1 MRGNHNTDIPRPE
14 YPRPDFQRGTSEG
27 IDWICLNGTW
37 EFAFD
42 PDNTG
47 EENQWFALESTTD
60 SPWGSPPA
68 YGRGNLAPTGKGQ
81 LQIQVP
87 YPWESLAAWGE
98 EEHADNATYL
108 SKNAYITPE
117 DVTCG
122 GLERGGN
129 YRDEPRHIIGWYRK
143 TVSVPENWDDRRVI
157 LKFGA
162 VDWETTVW
170 VNGQIIGKNEN
181 GYLPFEFDITDA
193 LTPGEPALIVV
204 RAYDA
209 QDHGEQ
215 LAGKQIG
222 WYERTSGIWQSV
234 YLEPRNETYI
244 AQCHITPDIDNASA
258 TFAVKID
265 GDIEKTG
272 LTLCWNCDGLTGS
285 VPVSSNEIQFT
296 VNIPPEQLRL
306 WDVDTPHL
314 YDVTLELLTE
324 NTPDAPHTG
333 RSDLPIEES
342 SFKTAQ
348 DPNTA
353 RPHQKPARNVM
364 EGSPGGHNLKIDR
377 ISTYFGMRKV
387 SIAKAPGGDYQYIY
401 LNNRPIYL
409 LGALN
414 QSFNPEGVYTFLTDE
429 AIRRDVERAKEFG
442 FNFLRLHIKVDEPR
456 LYYWADKL
464 GLLFMC
470 DIPNFG
476 NYTEKAKARSEQ
488 TLRGNI
494 ARDYNHPSIIS
505 WCNFNETWGLGGREY
520 KEMHE
525 RQEWVREMYHLAK
538 SLDTTRL
545 IEDNSPCLYDHVET
559 DINSWHFYINDYE
572 RAKEHI
578 ANVVEETYPG
588 SAFNYA
594 GGNVQSDAPLINSE
608 YGGISAG
615 AGDKDISW
623 CFKYLTNE
631 LRLHPK
637 ICGYIYTELQDIEW
651 EHNGFMN
658 YDRSIKAFG
667 YDYLDINT
675 LDFIAIDYPPGTTVR
690 PGEKIKAD
698 IYTSH
703 FSHKTI
709 TGATLHW
716 QLDTMSATG
725 DITRGCVSGSVDI
738 PFPQYQVENVH
749 QLELTMPDVHPAVGT
764 LHVWVTDGT
773 GSVVARNF
781 INFEHVGG
789 DCIPETN
796 PAVEPSDSGL
806 VGGASEYDSGDS
818 RISINYAPG
827 DVSKSSWDEPTR
839 DEHLFSAEGSGYVE
853 YEIRK
858 PIEACGTIPEGLGT
872 TNPTEMELIFEAS
885 SSNGGARQ
893 TEPEKHPSDV
903 TISVNGVEIE
913 TIRIPDCP
921 ADARGVLSYIH
932 EQPGN
937 YGYLYRVKVDPSL
950 VFEREADTLT
960 VRYEVKIDA
969 AAKGGFALYGARM
982 GRYPTGP
989 HLLIHQN

>member
-1 MRGNHNTDIPRPE
+1 MRGNNTDIPRPE

-42 PDNTG
+42 PDDTG
-47 EENQWFALESTTD
+47 EQNQWFAPEPTVD
-60 SPWGSPPA
+60 SPW
-68 YGRGNLAPTGKGQ
+68 T

-98 EEHADNATYL
+98 EEQADNATYL

-122 GLERGGN
+122 GLDREGN
-129 YRDEPRHIIGWYRK
+129 YRDEPRHTIGWYRK
-143 TVSVPENWDDRRVI
+143 TVSIPENWGNKRVI

-170 VNGQIIGKNEN
+170 VNGKMIGKSEN

-193 LTPGEPALIVV
+193 LKPGEPALIVV

-222 WYERTSGIWQSV
+222 WYVRTSGIWQTV
-234 YLEPRNETYI
+234 YLEPRNATHI
-244 AQCHITPDIDNASA
+244 AQCHITPDIDNATA

-265 GDIEKTG
+265 GDVENSG
-272 LTLCWNCDGLTGS
+272 LTLHWNCDELNGS
-285 VPVSSNEIQFT
+285 VPVSSNELQFT
-296 VNIPPEQLRL
+296 VSIPPEQLRL
-306 WDVDTPHL
+306 WDVDTPNL
-314 YDVTLELLTE
+314 YDVTLELVAEAT
-324 NTPDAPHTG
+324 
-333 RSDLPIEES
+333 
-342 SFKTAQ
+342 
-348 DPNTA
+348 
-353 RPHQKPARNVM
+353 V
-364 EGSPGGHNLKIDR
+364 IDR
-377 ISTYFGMRKV
+377 VFTYFGMRKV

-414 QSFNPEGVYTFLTDE
+414 QSFNPESVYTFLTDE

-476 NYTEKAKARSEQ
+476 DYTEKAKARFEE

-494 ARDYNHPSIIS
+494 DRDYNHPSIIS

-520 KEMHE
+520 KDMHDQ
-525 RQEWVREMYHLAK
+525 QEWVREMYYLAK

-559 DINSWHFYINDYE
+559 DINSWHFYINDYNE
-572 RAKEHI
+572 AKKHI

-588 SAFNYA
+588 SAFNYV

-637 ICGYIYTELQDIEW
+637 ICGYVYTELQDIEW

-675 LDFIAIDYPPGTTVR
+675 LDFIAIDYPPGTTVTPR
-690 PGEKIKAD
+690 EKIKAD

-709 TGATLHW
+709 TETTLHW
-716 QLDTMSATG
+716 QLDTMSPNG
-725 DITRGCVSGSVDI
+725 DITRGCVSGSVEI
-738 PFPQYQVENVH
+738 PFPQYQVQNVH
-749 QLELTMPDVHPAVGT
+749 QLELTMPDVHSAVGT
-764 LHVWVTDGT
+764 LHVWVIDGT
-773 GSVVARNF
+773 GTVVARNF
-781 INFEHVGG
+781 INFEHF
-789 DCIPETN
+789 
-796 PAVEPSDSGL
+796 VEATPTLESSDSGF
-806 VGGASEYDSGDS
+806 V
-818 RISINYAPG
+818 SINYAPG
-827 DVSKSSWDEPTR
+827 DASKSSWGEPTN

-853 YEIRK
+853 YEISL
-858 PIEACGTIPEGLGT
+858 PEGLNAGDV
-872 TNPTEMELIFEAS
+872 TEMELIFEAS

-903 TISVNGVEIE
+903 TISINGVEIE

-932 EQPGN
+932 GQPGT
-937 YGYLYRVKVDPSL
+937 YGYLHRVKVDTSL
-950 VFEREADTLT
+950 ALNSEAAPLT
-960 VRYEVKIDA
+960 VRYEVKADA
-969 AAKGGFALYGARM
+969 EAKGGFALYGARM
-982 GRYPTGP
+982 GRYPVGP
-989 HLLIHQN
+989 QLLMHC

>member
-1 MRGNHNTDIPRPE
+1 MRGNNTDTPRPE

-42 PDNTG
+42 PDDIG
-47 EENQWFALESTTD
+47 EQDQWYSPESTDD
-60 SPWGSPPA
+60 SPW
-68 YGRGNLAPTGKGQ
+68 T

-98 EEHADNATYL
+98 EEQASNENYL
-108 SKNAYITPE
+108 SKNAYLNPE
-117 DVTCG
+117 GVTCG
-122 GLERGGN
+122 GLDREGN
-129 YRDEPRHIIGWYRK
+129 YRGEPRHTIGWYRK
-143 TVSVPENWDDRRVI
+143 VVSVPENWGDKRVI
-157 LKFGA
+157 LNFGA
-162 VDWETTVW
+162 VDWEATVW
-170 VNGQIIGKNEN
+170 VNGNQIGTHEN

-193 LTPGEPALIVV
+193 LTPGESTVIVV

-222 WYERTSGIWQSV
+222 WYVRTSGIWQTV
-234 YLEPRNETYI
+234 YLEPRNATHI
-244 AQCHITPDIDNASA
+244 TQCHITPNIDNATA
-258 TFAVKID
+258 TFSVNID
-265 GDIEKTG
+265 GDAENTG
-272 LTLCWNCDGLTGS
+272 LSLRWHCDELDGS
-285 VPVSSNEIQFT
+285 VQVSSNDTQFT
-296 VNIPPEQLRL
+296 VSIPPAQLRL
-306 WDVDTPHL
+306 WNIDTPNL
-314 YDVTLELLTE
+314 YDVTLELVADGT
-324 NTPDAPHTG
+324 
-333 RSDLPIEES
+333 
-342 SFKTAQ
+342 
-348 DPNTA
+348 
-353 RPHQKPARNVM
+353 VV
-364 EGSPGGHNLKIDR
+364 DR
-377 ISTYFGMRKV
+377 IFTYFGMRKV

-414 QSFNPEGVYTFLTDE
+414 QSFSPEGVYTFLTDE

-476 NYTEKAKARSEQ
+476 TYTEKAQARFEQ

-505 WCNFNETWGLGGREY
+505 WCNFNETWGLGGNEY
-520 KEMHE
+520 KEMKD

-559 DINSWHFYINDYE
+559 DINSWHFYINDYD

-578 ANVVEETYPG
+578 ANVVAETYPG

-658 YDRSIKAFG
+658 YDRSVKEFG

-675 LDFIAIDYPPGTTVR
+675 LDFIAIDYPPGTTVA
-690 PGEKIKAD
+690 PGDQIKAD
-698 IYTSH
+698 IYASH

-709 TGATLHW
+709 TGTTLHW

-725 DITRGCVSGSVDI
+725 HTTRGNVSGKVEI
-738 PFPQYQVENVH
+738 PFPQYQVQHVH
-749 QLELTMPDVHPAVGT
+749 QLELRIPDVHPAVGT
-764 LHVWVTDGT
+764 LYVWVTDHSGT
-773 GSVVARNF
+773 VVARNF
-781 INFEHVGG
+781 INFEHFVAS
-789 DCIPETN
+789 N
-796 PAVEPSDSGL
+796 ASVESNGSGL
-806 VGGASEYDSGDS
+806 
-818 RISINYAPG
+818 ISLNYAPG
-827 DVSKSSWDEPTR
+827 NASESSWNEPTTS
-839 DEHLFSAEGSGYVE
+839 EQLFSAIGSGYVE
-853 YEIRK
+853 YEVSL
-858 PIEACGTIPEGLGT
+858 PEGL
-872 TNPTEMELIFEAS
+872 NAADVAEIELIFEAS
-885 SSNGGARQ
+885 SCYGGARQ

-903 TISVNGVEIE
+903 TLSVNGVEID
-913 TIRIPDCP
+913 TICIPDCP

-932 EQPGN
+932 GEPGL
-937 YGYLYRVKVDPSL
+937 YGYLHNIKIDPSL
-950 VFEREADTLT
+950 ILNGKADTLT
-960 VRYEVKIDA
+960 VRYEVKADA
-969 AAKGGFALYGARM
+969 EAKGGFALYGARM

-989 HLLIHQN
+989 HLLIRRK

>member
-1 MRGNHNTDIPRPE
+1 MKGNNTDTPRPE

-42 PDNTG
+42 PDNIG
-47 EENQWFALESTTD
+47 EENQWYSSASTDD
-60 SPWGSPPA
+60 SPW
-68 YGRGNLAPTGKGQ
+68 T

-98 EEHADNATYL
+98 EEQADNANYL
-108 SKNAYITPE
+108 SKNAYLNPE
-117 DVTCG
+117 EVTCG
-122 GLERGGN
+122 GLDREGN
-129 YRDEPRHIIGWYRK
+129 YRGEPRHTIGWYRK
-143 TVSVPENWDDRRVI
+143 VVSIPENWGDKRVI
-157 LKFGA
+157 LNFGA
-162 VDWETTVW
+162 VDWEATVW
-170 VNGQIIGKNEN
+170 VNGNQIGTHEN

-193 LTPGEPALIVV
+193 LTPGESTVIVV

-222 WYERTSGIWQSV
+222 WYVRTSGIWQTV
-234 YLEPRNETYI
+234 YLEPRSETHI
-244 AQCHITPDIDNASA
+244 AQCHITPDIDNATA
-258 TFAVKID
+258 TFAVNVGGVCNPD
-265 GDIEKTG
+265 T
-272 LTLCWNCDGLTGS
+272 LTLRWHCDELSGS
-285 VPVSSNEIQFT
+285 EQISSHETQFI

-306 WDVDTPHL
+306 WDVDTPNL
-314 YDVTLELLTE
+314 YDVTLELV
-324 NTPDAPHTG
+324 A
-333 RSDLPIEES
+333 
-342 SFKTAQ
+342 
-348 DPNTA
+348 
-353 RPHQKPARNVM
+353 
-364 EGSPGGHNLKIDR
+364 EGTVVDR
-377 ISTYFGMRKV
+377 IFTYFGMRKI

-414 QSFNPEGVYTFLTDE
+414 QSFTPEGVYTFLTDE
-429 AIRRDVERAKEFG
+429 AIRRDVERAKKFG

-476 NYTEKAKARSEQ
+476 TYTEKAQARFEQ

-505 WCNFNETWGLGGREY
+505 WCNFNETWGLGGNEF
-520 KEMHE
+520 KEMTD

-559 DINSWHFYINDYE
+559 DINSWHFYINDYD

-578 ANVVEETYPG
+578 ANVVAETYPG

-658 YDRSIKAFG
+658 YDRSVKEFG

-675 LDFIAIDYPPGTTVR
+675 LDFIAIDYPPGTTVA
-690 PGEKIKAD
+690 PGDEIKAD
-698 IYTSH
+698 IYASH

-709 TGATLHW
+709 TGTTLHW
-716 QLDTMSATG
+716 QLDMMSATG
-725 DITRGCVSGSVDI
+725 HVTRGNVSGNVEI
-738 PFPQYQVENVH
+738 PFPQYQVQHVH
-749 QLELTMPDVHPAVGT
+749 QLELRIPDVHPAVGT
-764 LHVWVTDGT
+764 LHIWVTDHSGT
-773 GSVVARNF
+773 VVARNF
-781 INFEHVGG
+781 INFEHFVAS
-789 DCIPETN
+789 T
-796 PAVEPSDSGL
+796 ASVESNGSDSRGWVTQL
-806 VGGASEYDSGDS
+806 LH
-818 RISINYAPG
+818 APG
-827 DVSKSSWDEPTR
+827 SVSESSWNEPTTS
-839 DEHLFSAEGSGYVE
+839 EQLFSAIGSGYVE
-853 YEIRK
+853 YEVSLPDSRGWVTQPLRDVAEI
-858 PIEACGTIPEGLGT
+858 
-872 TNPTEMELIFEAS
+872 ELIFEAS
-885 SSNGGARQ
+885 SCYGGARQ
-893 TEPEKHPSDV
+893 TEPEKYPSDV
-903 TISVNGVEIE
+903 TISVNGVEID
-913 TIRIPDCP
+913 TIRIPDSP

-932 EQPGN
+932 GEPGI
-937 YGYLYRVKVDPSL
+937 YGYLHNVKVNPSL
-950 VFEREADTLT
+950 ILNGKADTLT
-960 VRYEVKIDA
+960 VRYEVKADA
-969 AAKGGFALYGARM
+969 EAKGGFTLYGARM

-989 HLLIHQN
+989 HLLIQKL

>member
-1 MRGNHNTDIPRPE
+1 MTENNTDTPRPE

-42 PDNTG
+42 PEDIG
-47 EENQWFALESTTD
+47 EQNQWFAPEKTAD
-60 SPWGSPPA
+60 SPW
-68 YGRGNLAPTGKGQ
+68 T

-87 YPWESLAAWGE
+87 YPWESLAAWGDE
-98 EEHADNATYL
+98 EQASNENYL
-108 SKNAYITPE
+108 SKNAYLNPE
-117 DVTCG
+117 EVTCG
-122 GLERGGN
+122 GLDREGN
-129 YRDEPRHIIGWYRK
+129 YRGEPRHTIGWYRR
-143 TVSVPENWDDRRVI
+143 TVSIPENWGDRRVI

-162 VDWETTVW
+162 VDWEATVW
-170 VNGQIIGKNEN
+170 VNGKQIGTHES
-181 GYLPFEFDITDA
+181 GYLPFELDITDV
-193 LTPGEPALIVV
+193 LTPGELTTIVV

-222 WYERTSGIWQSV
+222 WYVRTSGIWQTV
-234 YLEPRNETYI
+234 YLEPRNTTHI

-258 TFAVKID
+258 TFTVQIDEKI
-265 GDIEKTG
+265 KNSSV
-272 LTLCWNCDGLTGS
+272 TLRWTCDELSGS
-285 VPVSSNEIQFT
+285 VPVSSGETQWT

-306 WDVDTPHL
+306 WDVDTPNL
-314 YDVTLELLTE
+314 YDVTLELVAEDT
-324 NTPDAPHTG
+324 
-333 RSDLPIEES
+333 
-342 SFKTAQ
+342 
-348 DPNTA
+348 
-353 RPHQKPARNVM
+353 V
-364 EGSPGGHNLKIDR
+364 IDR
-377 ISTYFGMRKV
+377 IFTYFGMRKV
-387 SIAKAPGGDYQYIY
+387 SIEKAHGGDYQYIY
-401 LNNRPIYL
+401 LNNRPVYL

-476 NYTEKAKARSEQ
+476 TYTETAKARFEQ

-505 WCNFNETWGLGGREY
+505 WCNFNETWGLGGNEY
-520 KEMHE
+520 KEMTD

-559 DINSWHFYINDYE
+559 DINSWHFYINDYD

-578 ANVVEETYPG
+578 ANVVAETYPG
-588 SAFNYA
+588 SGFNYA
-594 GGNVQSDAPLINSE
+594 GDNVQSDAPLINSE

-615 AGDKDISW
+615 AGDKDVSW

-658 YDRSIKAFG
+658 YDRSVKAFG

-675 LDFIAIDYPPGTTVR
+675 LDFIAIDYPPGTTVA
-690 PGEKIKAD
+690 PGDEIKAD
-698 IYTSH
+698 IYASH
-703 FSHKTI
+703 FSHKTL
-709 TGATLHW
+709 TGTTLHW

-725 DITRGCVSGSVDI
+725 EVTRANVSGSVDI
-738 PFPQYQVENVH
+738 PFPQYQVEHVH
-749 QLELTMPDVHPAVGT
+749 QLTLQIPDVHPAVGT
-764 LHVWVTDGT
+764 LHVWVTDQTGT
-773 GSVVARNF
+773 VVARNF
-781 INFEHVGG
+781 INFEHFVALPQPLESDASGT
-789 DCIPETN
+789 IHLNWTPEN
-796 PAVEPSDSGL
+796 ISGT
-806 VGGASEYDSGDS
+806 
-818 RISINYAPG
+818 
-827 DVSKSSWDEPTR
+827 SWNEPTLS
-839 DEHLFSAEGSGYVE
+839 DHLFSAVGSGYVE
-853 YEIRK
+853 YEI
-858 PIEACGTIPEGLGT
+858 PLPEDLNT
-872 TNPTEMELIFEAS
+872 AEVTEMALVFEAS
-885 SSNGGARQ
+885 SAYNGARQ

-903 TISVNGVEIE
+903 TISSNGVEIE
-913 TIRIPDCP
+913 TVQILDCP
-921 ADARGVLSYIH
+921 ADARGVLSYING
-932 EQPGN
+932 QPGT
-937 YGYLYRVKVDPSL
+937 YGSLHKVKVDPSNVL
-950 VFEREADTLT
+950 NTKTLT
-960 VRYEVKIDA
+960 IRYEVKSDA
-969 AAKGGFALYGARM
+969 KAKGGVALYGARV

-989 HLLIHQN
+989 HLIVRKK

>member
-1 MRGNHNTDIPRPE
+1 MRGNNTDTPRPE

-37 EFAFD
+37 EFTFD
-42 PDNTG
+42 PDDIG
-47 EENQWFALESTTD
+47 ERDQWFATVPTAD
-60 SPWGSPPA
+60 SPWTS
-68 YGRGNLAPTGKGQ
+68 
-81 LQIQVP
+81 QIQVP

-98 EEHADNATYL
+98 EAQADNANYL
-108 SKNAYITPE
+108 SKNAYLNPE
-117 DVTCG
+117 EVTCG
-122 GLERGGN
+122 GLDREGN
-129 YRDEPRHIIGWYRK
+129 YRDEPRHTIGWYRK
-143 TVSVPENWDDRRVI
+143 TVSIPENWGDRRVI

-170 VNGQIIGKNEN
+170 VNGKQIGTYEN

-193 LTPGEPALIVV
+193 LKAGEPTTIVV

-209 QDHGEQ
+209 QDHSEQ

-222 WYERTSGIWQSV
+222 WYVRTSGIWQTV
-234 YLEPRNETYI
+234 YLEPRSATHI

-258 TFAVKID
+258 TFAVKIG
-265 GDIEKTG
+265 GDVEDRG
-272 LTLCWNCDGLTGS
+272 LTLRWNCNELSGS
-285 VPVSSNEIQFT
+285 AQVSTNETQFT
-296 VNIPPEQLRL
+296 VHIPPEQLRL
-306 WDVDTPHL
+306 WDVDTPNL
-314 YDVTLELLTE
+314 YDVKLELVAEDT
-324 NTPDAPHTG
+324 
-333 RSDLPIEES
+333 
-342 SFKTAQ
+342 
-348 DPNTA
+348 
-353 RPHQKPARNVM
+353 V
-364 EGSPGGHNLKIDR
+364 IDR
-377 ISTYFGMRKV
+377 IFTYFGMRKV
-387 SIAKAPGGDYQYIY
+387 SIEKAPGGDYQYIY
-401 LNNRPIYL
+401 LNNRPVYL

-414 QSFNPEGVYTFLTDE
+414 QSFNPESVYTFLTDE

-476 NYTEKAKARSEQ
+476 NYTEKAKARFEE

-494 ARDYNHPSIIS
+494 DRDYNHPSIIS

-520 KEMHE
+520 SEMHE

-588 SAFNYA
+588 SAFNYV
-594 GGNVQSDAPLINSE
+594 GGNVQTDAPLINSE

-615 AGDKDISW
+615 AGDKDVSW

-637 ICGYIYTELQDIEW
+637 ICGYVYTELQDIEW

-658 YDRSIKAFG
+658 YDRSIKSFG

-675 LDFIAIDYPPGTTVR
+675 LDFIAIDYPPGTTVA
-690 PGEKIKAD
+690 PGDRIQAD
-698 IYTSH
+698 IYASH
-703 FSHKTI
+703 FSHTTI

-725 DITRGCVSGSVDI
+725 DITRGHVSGSVEI
-738 PFPQYQVENVH
+738 PFPQYHVQKVH
-749 QLELTMPDVHPAVGT
+749 TLELTMPDVHPAVGT
-764 LHVWVTDGT
+764 LHVWVTDHTGT
-773 GSVVARNF
+773 VAARNF
-781 INFEHVGG
+781 INFEHFVEA
-789 DCIPETN
+789 IPAIE
-796 PAVEPSDSGL
+796 SDDSGTVRL
-806 VGGASEYDSGDS
+806 NYTPGNISE
-818 RISINYAPG
+818 
-827 DVSKSSWDEPTR
+827 SSWDEPTSS
-839 DEHLFSAEGSGYVE
+839 EQLFSAVGSGYVE
-853 YEIRK
+853 YEISL
-858 PIEACGTIPEGLGT
+858 PEEIGAADIAG
-872 TNPTEMELIFEAS
+872 MELIFEAS
-885 SSNGGARQ
+885 SFYGGARQ

-903 TISVNGVEIE
+903 TISVNGTEID
-913 TIRIPDCP
+913 TVRIPDCP

-932 EQPGN
+932 EQPGL
-937 YGYLYRVKVDPSL
+937 YGYLHNVKVDPSL
-950 VFEREADTLT
+950 VLNSKADTLT
-960 VRYEVKIDA
+960 VRYEVKADA
-969 AAKGGFALYGARM
+969 EAKDGFALYGARM

-989 HLLIHQN
+989 HLLIRQKK

>member
-1 MRGNHNTDIPRPE
+1 MRGNNTDTPRPE

-37 EFAFD
+37 AFAFD
-42 PDNTG
+42 PENIG
-47 EENQWFALESTTD
+47 EQNQWFAAAPTAD
-60 SPWGSPPA
+60 SPW
-68 YGRGNLAPTGKGQ
+68 T

-98 EEHADNATYL
+98 EAQADNATYL

-117 DVTCG
+117 SVICG
-122 GLERGGN
+122 GLEREGN
-129 YRDEPRHIIGWYRK
+129 YREAPRHTIGWYRK
-143 TVSVPENWDDRRVI
+143 TVSIPENWGDKRVI

-170 VNGQIIGKNEN
+170 VNGTQIGKHEN

-193 LTPGEPALIVV
+193 FTPGESISIVV

-209 QDHGEQ
+209 QDHSEQ
-215 LAGKQIG
+215 LTGKQIG

-234 YLEPRNETYI
+234 YLEPRNETHI
-244 AQCHITPDIDNASA
+244 TQCHITPDIDNASA

-265 GDIEKTG
+265 GNTENMA
-272 LTLCWNCDGLTGS
+272 LTLHWHCDGLSGS
-285 VPVSSNEIQFT
+285 VPVSSNETQFT

-306 WDVDTPHL
+306 WDVDTPNL
-314 YDVTLELLTE
+314 YDVTLEL
-324 NTPDAPHTG
+324 AVG
-333 RSDLPIEES
+333 V
-342 SFKTAQ
+342 K
-348 DPNTA
+348 
-353 RPHQKPARNVM
+353 
-364 EGSPGGHNLKIDR
+364 KIDR
-377 ISTYFGMRKV
+377 IFTYFGMRKV
-387 SIAKAPGGDYQYIY
+387 SIEKAPGGDYQYIY

-414 QSFNPEGVYTFLTDE
+414 QSFNPDGVYTFLTDE
-429 AIRRDVERAKEFG
+429 AIRTDIERAKEFG

-464 GLLFMC
+464 GMLFMC

-476 NYTEKAKARSEQ
+476 NYTEKAKARFEE

-525 RQEWVREMYHLAK
+525 RHEWVREMYYLAK

-559 DINSWHFYINDYE
+559 DINSWHFYINDYDS
-572 RAKEHI
+572 AKEHI
-578 ANVVEETYPG
+578 ANVVAETYPG
-588 SAFNYA
+588 SAFNYV

-615 AGDKDISW
+615 AGDKDVSW

-667 YDYLDINT
+667 YDYLDINA
-675 LDFIAIDYPPGTTVR
+675 LDFVAIDYPPGTTVT
-690 PGEKIKAD
+690 PGEQVKAD

-709 TGATLHW
+709 TGTTLHW

-725 DITRGCVSGSVDI
+725 HITRGCISGSTEI
-738 PFPQYQVENVH
+738 PFPQYQVQNVH
-749 QLELTMPDVHPAVGT
+749 QLQLTMPDVHSAVGT
-764 LHVWVTDGT
+764 LHVWITDSTGT
-773 GSVVARNF
+773 VVARNF
-781 INFEHVGG
+781 INFEHFAAAPVGG
-789 DCIPETN
+789 VSNPEFHYT
-796 PAVEPSDSGL
+796 
-806 VGGASEYDSGDS
+806 
-818 RISINYAPG
+818 PG
-827 DVSKSSWDEPTR
+827 SVSKSSWKDATANAQ
-839 DEHLFSAEGSGYVE
+839 LFSAEGSGYVE
-853 YEIRK
+853 YEISL
-858 PIEACGTIPEGLGT
+858 PEALNT
-872 TNPTEMELIFEAS
+872 TDIAEMELVFEAS
-885 SSNGGARQ
+885 SANGGARQ

-903 TISVNGVEIE
+903 TISVNGIEIE
-913 TIRIPDCP
+913 MLHIPDCP

-932 EQPGN
+932 GQPGI
-937 YGYLYRVKVDPSL
+937 YGYLHNLKIDPSR
-950 VFEREADTLT
+950 VSNGKEIDTLT
-960 VRYEVKIDA
+960 IRYEVK
-969 AAKGGFALYGARM
+969 GGLALYGSRM
-982 GRYPTGP
+982 GRYPVGP
-989 HLLIHQN
+989 HLLIRRK

>member
-1 MRGNHNTDIPRPE
+1 MAGNHNTDIPRPE

-27 IDWICLNGTW
+27 IDWICLNGPW

-42 PDNTG
+42 PDDTG
-47 EENQWFALESTTD
+47 EQNRWFAAGSTTD
-60 SPWGSPPA
+60 SI
-68 YGRGNLAPTGKGQ
+68 YT

-87 YPWESLAAWGE
+87 YPWESLAAWGDE
-98 EEHADNATYL
+98 EQADNATYL
-108 SKNAYITPE
+108 SKNAYIRPE
-117 DVTCG
+117 EVTCG
-122 GLERGGN
+122 GLDREGN
-129 YRDEPRHIIGWYRK
+129 YRDEPRHTIGWYRK
-143 TVSVPENWDDRRVI
+143 TVSIPENWGDRRVI
-157 LKFGA
+157 LNFGA
-162 VDWETTVW
+162 VDWEATVW
-170 VNGQIIGKNEN
+170 VNGKIIGKNEN

-193 LTPGEPALIVV
+193 LTPGEPARIVV

-234 YLEPRNETYI
+234 YLEPRNETHI

-258 TFAVKID
+258 TFAVKVNGNLD
-265 GDIEKTG
+265 PGFN
-272 LTLCWNCDGLTGS
+272 LRWRCDGQNGT
-285 VPVSSNEIQFT
+285 VEVSNSETHWTIT
-296 VNIPPEQLRL
+296 IPPEQLRL

-314 YDVTLELLTE
+314 YDATLELLAE
-324 NTPDAPHTG
+324 NT
-333 RSDLPIEES
+333 
-342 SFKTAQ
+342 
-348 DPNTA
+348 
-353 RPHQKPARNVM
+353 VV
-364 EGSPGGHNLKIDR
+364 DR
-377 ISTYFGMRKV
+377 IFTYFGMRKV

-414 QSFNPEGVYTFLTDE
+414 QSFSPEGVYTFLTDE
-429 AIRRDVERAKEFG
+429 AIRRDIERAKEFG

-464 GLLFMC
+464 GMLFMC

-476 NYTEKAKARSEQ
+476 DYTEKAKSRFVE
-488 TLRGNI
+488 TLHGNI

-520 KEMHE
+520 KDMHE

-572 RAKEHI
+572 DAKKHI
-578 ANVVEETYPG
+578 TNVVEKTYPG

-675 LDFIAIDYPPGTTVR
+675 LDFIAIDYPPGTTVT

-698 IYTSH
+698 IYASH

-709 TGATLHW
+709 TSATLHW

-725 DITRGCVSGSVDI
+725 DITRGHVSGNVDI
-738 PFPQYQVENVH
+738 PFPQYHVQNVH

-781 INFEHVGG
+781 INFEHF
-789 DCIPETN
+789 
-796 PAVEPSDSGL
+796 VEANRTVESKDSQ
-806 VGGASEYDSGDS
+806 
-818 RISINYAPG
+818 ISINHDPG
-827 DVSKSSWDEPTR
+827 SASKSSWDEPLS
-839 DEHLFSAEGSGYVE
+839 EAQLFSAEGSGYVE
-853 YEIRK
+853 YEIAL
-858 PIEACGTIPEGLGT
+858 IEGIDP

-913 TIRIPDCP
+913 TIHIPDCP

-932 EQPGN
+932 GQPGT
-937 YGYLYRVKVDPSL
+937 YGYLYSVKIDPRTVLNGGS
-950 VFEREADTLT
+950 DTLT
-960 VRYEVKIDA
+960 VRYEVKSDA
-969 AAKGGFALYGARM
+969 KAKGGIALYGSRM

-989 HLLIHQN
+989 HLLIHHQ

>member
-1 MRGNHNTDIPRPE
+1 MRGNNTDTPRPE

-37 EFAFD
+37 EFTFD
-42 PDNTG
+42 PDNIG
-47 EENQWFALESTTD
+47 EQNEWYSPEPTDD
-60 SPWGSPPA
+60 SPW
-68 YGRGNLAPTGKGQ
+68 T

-98 EEHADNATYL
+98 EEQADNANYL
-108 SKNAYITPE
+108 SKNAYLNPE
-117 DVTCG
+117 EVTCG
-122 GLERGGN
+122 GLDREGN
-129 YRDEPRHIIGWYRK
+129 YRGEPRHTIGWYRRV
-143 TVSVPENWDDRRVI
+143 VSIPENWGNKRVI
-157 LKFGA
+157 LNFGA
-162 VDWETTVW
+162 VDWEATVW
-170 VNGQIIGKNEN
+170 VNGNQIGTHEN
-181 GYLPFEFDITDA
+181 GYLPFELDITDA
-193 LTPGEPALIVV
+193 LTPGESTVIVV

-222 WYERTSGIWQSV
+222 WYVRTSGIWQTV
-234 YLEPRNETYI
+234 YLEPRSATHI
-244 AQCHITPDIDNASA
+244 AQCHITPDIDNATA
-258 TFAVKID
+258 TFSANID
-265 GDIEKTG
+265 GDVENTELSLRWI
-272 LTLCWNCDGLTGS
+272 CDERSGT
-285 VPVSSNEIQFT
+285 VEVSGNETQWT

-306 WDVDTPHL
+306 WDVDTPNL
-314 YDVTLELLTE
+314 YDVTLELV
-324 NTPDAPHTG
+324 A
-333 RSDLPIEES
+333 
-342 SFKTAQ
+342 
-348 DPNTA
+348 
-353 RPHQKPARNVM
+353 
-364 EGSPGGHNLKIDR
+364 EGTVIDR
-377 ISTYFGMRKV
+377 IFTYFGMRKV

-429 AIRRDVERAKEFG
+429 AIRTDVERAKEFG

-476 NYTEKAKARSEQ
+476 TYTEKAQARFEE

-505 WCNFNETWGLGGREY
+505 WCNFNETWGLGGNEY
-520 KEMHE
+520 KEMTD

-559 DINSWHFYINDYE
+559 DINSWHFYINDYNH
-572 RAKEHI
+572 AKEHI
-578 ANVVEETYPG
+578 ANVVAETYPG

-658 YDRSIKAFG
+658 YDRSVKEFG

-675 LDFIAIDYPPGTTVR
+675 LDFIAIDYPPGTTVA
-690 PGEKIKAD
+690 PGDAIKAD

-709 TGATLHW
+709 TGTTLHW

-725 DITRGCVSGSVDI
+725 HVTRGNVSGSVEI
-738 PFPQYQVENVH
+738 PFPQYQVQHVH
-749 QLELTMPDVHPAVGT
+749 QLELRIPDVHPAVGT
-764 LHVWVTDGT
+764 LHIWVTDHTGT
-773 GSVVARNF
+773 VVARNF
-781 INFEHVGG
+781 INFEHFTEAPVG
-789 DCIPETN
+789 DEFRTN
-796 PAVEPSDSGL
+796 SGAVRLNYTPGNT
-806 VGGASEYDSGDS
+806 SE
-818 RISINYAPG
+818 
-827 DVSKSSWDEPTR
+827 SSWNEPTT
-839 DEHLFSAEGSGYVE
+839 DEQLFSEVGSGYVE
-853 YEIRK
+853 YEILL
-858 PIEACGTIPEGLGT
+858 PEGLDAGDIS
-872 TNPTEMELIFEAS
+872 ELALVFEAS
-885 SSNGGARQ
+885 SAYGGARQ
-893 TEPEKHPSDV
+893 TEPEKYPSDV
-903 TISVNGVEIE
+903 TISVNDVEID
-913 TIRIPDCP
+913 TIHIPDCP

-932 EQPGN
+932 GQPGI
-937 YGYLYRVKVDPSL
+937 YGYLHNVTVDPSVVL
-950 VFEREADTLT
+950 NSKSDTLR
-960 VRYEVKIDA
+960 VRYEVKADA
-969 AAKGGFALYGARM
+969 EAKGGFALYGARL

-989 HLLIHQN
+989 HLLIHRK

>member
-1 MRGNHNTDIPRPE
+1 MRGNNTDTPRPE

-42 PDNTG
+42 PDDIG
-47 EENQWFALESTTD
+47 EQNQWFTTD
-60 SPWGSPPA
+60 SPWTS
-68 YGRGNLAPTGKGQ
+68 
-81 LQIQVP
+81 QIQVP

-98 EEHADNATYL
+98 EEQADNANYL
-108 SKNAYITPE
+108 SKNAYLNPE
-117 DVTCG
+117 EVTCG
-122 GLERGGN
+122 GLDREGN
-129 YRDEPRHIIGWYRK
+129 YRDEPRHTIGWYRK
-143 TVSVPENWDDRRVI
+143 TVSIPENWGDSRVI

-170 VNGQIIGKNEN
+170 VNGNQIGTYEN

-193 LTPGEPALIVV
+193 LTPGESTTIVV

-209 QDHGEQ
+209 QDHSEQ

-222 WYERTSGIWQSV
+222 WYVRTSGIWQTV
-234 YLEPRNETYI
+234 YLEPRNATHI

-258 TFAVKID
+258 TFTIKIG
-265 GDIEKTG
+265 GDIENTG
-272 LTLCWNCDGLTGS
+272 LTLRWNCGELSGS
-285 VPVSSNEIQFT
+285 TQVPHNETQFT
-296 VNIPPEQLRL
+296 VSIPPEHLRL
-306 WDVDTPHL
+306 WDVDTPNL
-314 YDVTLELLTE
+314 YDVKLELVAEDT
-324 NTPDAPHTG
+324 
-333 RSDLPIEES
+333 
-342 SFKTAQ
+342 
-348 DPNTA
+348 
-353 RPHQKPARNVM
+353 V
-364 EGSPGGHNLKIDR
+364 IDR
-377 ISTYFGMRKV
+377 IFTYFGMRKV
-387 SIAKAPGGDYQYIY
+387 SIEKAPGGDYQYIY

-414 QSFNPEGVYTFLTDE
+414 QSFNPESVYTFLTDE
-429 AIRRDVERAKEFG
+429 AIRRDIERAKEFG

-476 NYTEKAKARSEQ
+476 NYTEKAKARFED

-520 KEMHE
+520 SEMPE

-572 RAKEHI
+572 HAKKHI

-588 SAFNYA
+588 SAFNYV
-594 GGNVQSDAPLINSE
+594 GGNVQTDAPLINSE

-615 AGDKDISW
+615 AGDKDVSW

-637 ICGYIYTELQDIEW
+637 ICGYVYTELQDIEW

-658 YDRSIKAFG
+658 YDRSIKSFG

-675 LDFIAIDYPPGTTVR
+675 LDFIAIDYPPGTTVA
-690 PGEKIKAD
+690 PGDQIQAD
-698 IYTSH
+698 IYASH

-709 TGATLHW
+709 TGTTLHW

-725 DITRGCVSGSVDI
+725 DITRGQVFGSVDI
-738 PFPQYQVENVH
+738 SFPQYQVQKVH
-749 QLELTMPDVHPAVGT
+749 QLELTMPDVHAAVGT
-764 LHVWVTDGT
+764 LHVWATDSTGT
-773 GSVVARNF
+773 VVARNF
-781 INFEHVGG
+781 INFEHFVEGSA
-789 DCIPETN
+789 
-796 PAVEPSDSGL
+796 AVESSDSG
-806 VGGASEYDSGDS
+806 
-818 RISINYAPG
+818 RIRINYAPG
-827 DVSKSSWDEPTR
+827 SVSKSSWNEPTTSKQ
-839 DEHLFSAEGSGYVE
+839 LFSAVGSGYVE
-853 YEIRK
+853 YEI
-858 PIEACGTIPEGLGT
+858 PLPEELGAADVA
-872 TNPTEMELIFEAS
+872 EMELIFEAS
-885 SSNGGARQ
+885 SFYGGARQ

-903 TISVNGVEIE
+903 TISVNGIEIE
-913 TIRIPDCP
+913 TVHVPDCP

-932 EQPGN
+932 EQPGI
-937 YGYLYRVKVDPSL
+937 YGYLHNVKVDPSL
-950 VFEREADTLT
+950 ILNGKADTLT
-960 VRYEVKIDA
+960 VRYEVKADA
-969 AAKGGFALYGARM
+969 EAKGGFALYGARM

-989 HLLIHQN
+989 HLLVHGK

>member
-1 MRGNHNTDIPRPE
+1 MRGNNTDTPRPE

-27 IDWICLNGTW
+27 IDWICLNGAW

-42 PDNTG
+42 PDDIG
-47 EENQWFALESTTD
+47 EENRWYSSASTD
-60 SPWGSPPA
+60 ASPW
-68 YGRGNLAPTGKGQ
+68 T

-87 YPWESLAAWGE
+87 YPWESLAAWGNE
-98 EEHADNATYL
+98 EQADNANYL
-108 SKNAYITPE
+108 SKDAYLNPE
-117 DVTCG
+117 EVTCG
-122 GLERGGN
+122 GLDREGN
-129 YRDEPRHIIGWYRK
+129 YRGEPRHTIGWYRK
-143 TVSVPENWDDRRVI
+143 VVSIPENWGDRRVI
-157 LKFGA
+157 LNFGA
-162 VDWETTVW
+162 VDWEATVW
-170 VNGQIIGKNEN
+170 VNGNQIGTHEN

-193 LTPGEPALIVV
+193 LTPGESTVIVV

-222 WYERTSGIWQSV
+222 WYTRTSGIWQTV
-234 YLEPRNETYI
+234 YLEPRSETHI
-244 AQCHITPDIDNASA
+244 AQCHITPDIDNATA
-258 TFAVKID
+258 TFAVNVGGVCNPD
-265 GDIEKTG
+265 T
-272 LTLCWNCDGLTGS
+272 LTLRWHCDELSGS
-285 VPVSSNEIQFT
+285 EQISSHETQFT

-306 WDVDTPHL
+306 WDVDTPNL
-314 YDVTLELLTE
+314 YDVTLELV
-324 NTPDAPHTG
+324 A
-333 RSDLPIEES
+333 
-342 SFKTAQ
+342 
-348 DPNTA
+348 
-353 RPHQKPARNVM
+353 
-364 EGSPGGHNLKIDR
+364 EGTVVDR
-377 ISTYFGMRKV
+377 IFTYFGMRKV

-476 NYTEKAKARSEQ
+476 TYTEKAQERFEQ

-505 WCNFNETWGLGGREY
+505 WCDFNETWGLGGNEF
-520 KEMHE
+520 KEMTD
-525 RQEWVREMYHLAK
+525 RQEWVREMYHLTK

-559 DINSWHFYINDYE
+559 DINSWHFYINDYD

-578 ANVVEETYPG
+578 ANVVAETYPG
-588 SAFNYA
+588 SGFNYA
-594 GGNVQSDAPLINSE
+594 GDNVQSDAPLINSE

-615 AGDKDISW
+615 AGDKDVSW

-658 YDRSIKAFG
+658 YDRSVKEFG

-675 LDFIAIDYPPGTTVR
+675 LDFIGIDYPPGTTVA
-690 PGEKIKAD
+690 PGDEIKAD
-698 IYTSH
+698 IYASH

-709 TGATLHW
+709 TGTTLHW

-725 DITRGCVSGSVDI
+725 EVTRANVSNSVDI
-738 PFPQYQVENVH
+738 PFPQYQVQHVH
-749 QLELTMPDVHPAVGT
+749 QLELQIPDVHPAVGT
-764 LHVWVTDGT
+764 LHVWVTDQTGT
-773 GSVVARNF
+773 VVARNF
-781 INFEHVGG
+781 INFEHFAAS
-789 DCIPETN
+789 T
-796 PAVEPSDSGL
+796 ASVESNGSDSRGWVTQPL
-806 VGGASEYDSGDS
+806 H
-818 RISINYAPG
+818 APG
-827 DVSKSSWDEPTR
+827 NVSESSWDEPTTS
-839 DEHLFSAEGSGYVE
+839 EQLFSAVGSGYVE
-853 YEIRK
+853 YK
-858 PIEACGTIPEGLGT
+858 VPLPESRGWATQPLRDIAAI
-872 TNPTEMELIFEAS
+872 ELIFEAS
-885 SSNGGARQ
+885 SCYGGARQ
-893 TEPEKHPSDV
+893 TEPEKYPSDV
-903 TISVNGVEIE
+903 TISVNGAEID

-932 EQPGN
+932 GEPGI
-937 YGYLYRVKVDPSL
+937 YGYLYNVKVDPSL
-950 VFEREADTLT
+950 ILNGKTDTLT
-960 VRYEVKIDA
+960 VRYEVKADA
-969 AAKGGFALYGARM
+969 EVKGGFALYGARR

-989 HLLIHQN
+989 HLLIQKL

>member
-1 MRGNHNTDIPRPE
+1 MRGNNTDTPRPE

-27 IDWICLNGTW
+27 IDWLCLNGTW

-42 PDNTG
+42 PDDIG
-47 EENQWFALESTTD
+47 EQNQWFVTD
-60 SPWGSPPA
+60 SPW
-68 YGRGNLAPTGKGQ
+68 T

-98 EEHADNATYL
+98 EEQASNENYL
-108 SKNAYITPE
+108 SKNAYLNPE
-117 DVTCG
+117 EVTCG
-122 GLERGGN
+122 GLDREGN
-129 YRDEPRHIIGWYRK
+129 YRDEPRHTIGWYRK
-143 TVSVPENWDDRRVI
+143 TVSIPENWGDSRVI

-162 VDWETTVW
+162 VDWETIVW
-170 VNGQIIGKNEN
+170 VNGNQIGNQHEN

-193 LTPGEPALIVV
+193 LTPGKPTTIVV

-209 QDHGEQ
+209 QDHSEQ

-222 WYERTSGIWQSV
+222 WYVRTSGIWQTV
-234 YLEPRNETYI
+234 YLEPRSATHI

-265 GDIEKTG
+265 GDIEDRG
-272 LTLCWNCDGLTGS
+272 LTLRWNCGELSGS
-285 VPVSSNEIQFT
+285 TQVSSDETQFT
-296 VNIPPEQLRL
+296 VSIPPEQLRL
-306 WDVDTPHL
+306 WDVDTPNL
-314 YDVTLELLTE
+314 YDVKLELVAEDT
-324 NTPDAPHTG
+324 
-333 RSDLPIEES
+333 
-342 SFKTAQ
+342 
-348 DPNTA
+348 
-353 RPHQKPARNVM
+353 V
-364 EGSPGGHNLKIDR
+364 IDR
-377 ISTYFGMRKV
+377 IFTYFGMRKV
-387 SIAKAPGGDYQYIY
+387 SIEKAPGGDYQYIY
-401 LNNRPIYL
+401 LNNRPVYL

-414 QSFNPEGVYTFLTDE
+414 QSFNPESVYTFLTDE

-476 NYTEKAKARSEQ
+476 NYTEKAKARFED

-520 KEMHE
+520 SEMHE

-572 RAKEHI
+572 HAKEHI

-588 SAFNYA
+588 SAFNYV
-594 GGNVQSDAPLINSE
+594 GGNVQTDAPLINSE

-615 AGDKDISW
+615 AGDKDVSW

-658 YDRSIKAFG
+658 YDRSVKSFG

-675 LDFIAIDYPPGTTVR
+675 LDFIAIDYPPGTTVT
-690 PGEKIKAD
+690 PGEKITAD
-698 IYTSH
+698 IYASH

-709 TGATLHW
+709 TGTTLHW

-725 DITRGCVSGSVDI
+725 DITRGQVSGSVDI
-738 PFPQYQVENVH
+738 SFPQYQVQKVH
-749 QLELTMPDVHPAVGT
+749 QLELTMPDVHSAVGT
-764 LHVWVTDGT
+764 LHVWVTDST
-773 GSVVARNF
+773 SIVVARNF
-781 INFEHVGG
+781 INFEHFVEGFA
-789 DCIPETN
+789 
-796 PAVEPSDSGL
+796 AVESSDSG
-806 VGGASEYDSGDS
+806 
-818 RISINYAPG
+818 RIRINYAPG
-827 DVSKSSWDEPTR
+827 SVSKSSWDEPTTS
-839 DEHLFSAEGSGYVE
+839 EQLFSAVGSGYVE
-853 YEIRK
+853 YK
-858 PIEACGTIPEGLGT
+858 IPLPEELNT
-872 TNPTEMELIFEAS
+872 ADIAEMELIFEAS
-885 SSNGGARQ
+885 SFYGGARQ
-893 TEPEKHPSDV
+893 TEPEKYPSDV
-903 TISVNGVEIE
+903 TISVSGTEID
-913 TIRIPDCP
+913 TVRIPDCP

-932 EQPGN
+932 EQPGI
-937 YGYLYRVKVDPSL
+937 YGYLHNVKVDPSL
-950 VFEREADTLT
+950 VLNGEVDTLT
-960 VRYEVKIDA
+960 VRYEVKADA
-969 AAKGGFALYGARM
+969 EAKGGFALYGTRM

-989 HLLIHQN
+989 YLLIHRK

>member
-1 MRGNHNTDIPRPE
+1 MTRNHNTDTPRPE

-42 PDNTG
+42 PDDIG
-47 EENQWFALESTTD
+47 EQNHWFATPPTAD
-60 SPWGSPPA
+60 SPWTS
-68 YGRGNLAPTGKGQ
+68 
-81 LQIQVP
+81 QIQVP

-98 EEHADNATYL
+98 EEQADNANYL
-108 SKNAYITPE
+108 SKNAYLNPE
-117 DVTCG
+117 EVTCG
-122 GLERGGN
+122 GLDREGN
-129 YRDEPRHIIGWYRK
+129 YRDEPRHTIGWYRRI
-143 TVSVPENWDDRRVI
+143 VSIPGNWGDRRVI

-170 VNGQIIGKNEN
+170 VNGNQIGKHEN

-193 LTPGEPALIVV
+193 LTSGEPATIVV

-222 WYERTSGIWQSV
+222 WYVRTSGIWQTV
-234 YLEPRNETYI
+234 YLEPRSATHI

-258 TFAVKID
+258 TFAVKIG
-265 GDIEKTG
+265 GDIEDIG
-272 LTLCWNCDGLTGS
+272 LTLLWNCNELSGS
-285 VPVSSNEIQFT
+285 TQVSTNETQFT
-296 VNIPPEQLRL
+296 VRIPPEQLRL
-306 WDVDTPHL
+306 WDVDTPNL
-314 YDVTLELLTE
+314 YDVKLELVAEDT
-324 NTPDAPHTG
+324 
-333 RSDLPIEES
+333 
-342 SFKTAQ
+342 
-348 DPNTA
+348 
-353 RPHQKPARNVM
+353 V
-364 EGSPGGHNLKIDR
+364 IDR
-377 ISTYFGMRKV
+377 IFTYFGMRKV
-387 SIAKAPGGDYQYIY
+387 SIEKAPGGDYQYIY
-401 LNNRPIYL
+401 LNNRPVYL

-414 QSFNPEGVYTFLTDE
+414 QSFNPESVYTFLTDE

-476 NYTEKAKARSEQ
+476 NYTEKAKARFEE

-494 ARDYNHPSIIS
+494 DRDYNHPSIIS

-520 KEMHE
+520 SEMHE

-588 SAFNYA
+588 SAFNYV
-594 GGNVQSDAPLINSE
+594 GGNVQTDAPLINSE

-637 ICGYIYTELQDIEW
+637 ICGYVYTELQDIEW

-658 YDRSIKAFG
+658 YDRSIKSFG

-675 LDFIAIDYPPGTTVR
+675 LDFIAIDYPPGTTVA
-690 PGEKIKAD
+690 PGDRIQAD
-698 IYTSH
+698 IYASH

-709 TGATLHW
+709 TSATLHW

-725 DITRGCVSGSVDI
+725 DITRGHVSGSVEI
-738 PFPQYQVENVH
+738 PFPQYQVQKVH
-749 QLELTMPDVHPAVGT
+749 TLELTMPDVHPAVGT
-764 LHVWVTDGT
+764 LHVWVTDHTGT
-773 GSVVARNF
+773 VAARNF
-781 INFEHVGG
+781 INFEHFVKA
-789 DCIPETN
+789 IPAIE
-796 PAVEPSDSGL
+796 SDDSGTVRL
-806 VGGASEYDSGDS
+806 
-818 RISINYAPG
+818 NY
-827 DVSKSSWDEPTR
+827 T
-839 DEHLFSAEGSGYVE
+839 
-853 YEIRK
+853 
-858 PIEACGTIPEGLGT
+858 
-872 TNPTEMELIFEAS
+872 
-885 SSNGGARQ
+885 
-893 TEPEKHPSDV
+893 
-903 TISVNGVEIE
+903 
-913 TIRIPDCP
+913 
-921 ADARGVLSYIH
+921 
-932 EQPGN
+932 PGN
-937 YGYLYRVKVDPSL
+937 IYR
-950 VFEREADTLT
+950 
-960 VRYEVKIDA
+960 I
-969 AAKGGFALYGARM
+969 
-982 GRYPTGP
+982 
-989 HLLIHQN
+989 LLG

>member
-1 MRGNHNTDIPRPE
+1 MRGNNTDIPRSE

-42 PDNTG
+42 PGDTG
-47 EENQWFALESTTD
+47 EQSQWFSSEPTVD
-60 SPWGSPPA
+60 SPW
-68 YGRGNLAPTGKGQ
+68 T

-87 YPWESLAAWGE
+87 YPWESLAAWGDE
-98 EEHADNATYL
+98 EQADNATYL
-108 SKNAYITPE
+108 SKNGYITPE
-117 DVTCG
+117 DVTCA

-129 YRDEPRHIIGWYRK
+129 YRDQPRHTIGWYRK
-143 TVSVPENWDDRRVI
+143 TVSIPENWGDKRVI

-170 VNGQIIGKNEN
+170 VNGKVIGKHEN

-193 LTPGEPALIVV
+193 LTPGEPTLIVV

-215 LAGKQIG
+215 LTGKQTG

-234 YLEPRNETYI
+234 YLEPRSETHI

-258 TFAVKID
+258 TFAVKVD
-265 GDIEKTG
+265 GYIENTK
-272 LTLCWNCDGLTGS
+272 LNLRWNCDGRNGS
-285 VPVSSNEIQFT
+285 VEVSGNNTQFT
-296 VNIPPEQLRL
+296 INIPPEQLRL
-306 WDVDTPHL
+306 WDLDTPNL
-314 YDVTLELLTE
+314 YDVTLELLAADT
-324 NTPDAPHTG
+324 
-333 RSDLPIEES
+333 R
-342 SFKTAQ
+342 
-348 DPNTA
+348 
-353 RPHQKPARNVM
+353 V
-364 EGSPGGHNLKIDR
+364 DR
-377 ISTYFGMRKV
+377 VFTYFGMRKV

-429 AIRRDVERAKEFG
+429 AIRKDIERAKEFG

-476 NYTEKAKARSEQ
+476 NYTEKAKTRFEK

-494 ARDYNHPSIIS
+494 DRDYNHPSIIS

-520 KEMHE
+520 KDMHE

-572 RAKEHI
+572 DAKEHI
-578 ANVVEETYPG
+578 ANVVKETYPG

-594 GGNVQSDAPLINSE
+594 GGNLQRNDPLINSE

-615 AGDKDISW
+615 AGDKDVSW

-637 ICGYIYTELQDIEW
+637 ICGYVYTELQDIEW

-675 LDFIAIDYPPGTTVR
+675 LDFIAIDYPPGTTVT

-709 TGATLHW
+709 TDTTLHW

-725 DITRGCVSGSVDI
+725 DITRGCVSGSVNI
-738 PFPQYQVENVH
+738 PFPQYQVQNVH
-749 QLELTMPDVHPAVGT
+749 QLEFTAPDVHPAVGT
-764 LHVWVTDGT
+764 LYVWVTDGT
-773 GSVVARNF
+773 GAVVARNF
-781 INFEHVGG
+781 INFEHF
-789 DCIPETN
+789 
-796 PAVEPSDSGL
+796 VEASATVESSDSGS
-806 VGGASEYDSGDS
+806 V
-818 RISINYAPG
+818 SINYAPG
-827 DVSKSSWDEPTR
+827 DASKSSWNAPTR
-839 DEHLFSAEGSGYVE
+839 EEHLFSAEGSGYVE
-853 YEIRK
+853 YEISL
-858 PIEACGTIPEGLGT
+858 PEGIGAEDLS
-872 TNPTEMELIFEAS
+872 EMELIFEAS

-903 TISVNGVEIE
+903 TIFVNGIEIE

-937 YGYLYRVKVDPSL
+937 YGYLYNAKVDPST
-950 VFEREADTLT
+950 VCNGATDTLT
-960 VRYEVKIDA
+960 VRYEVKSDA
-969 AAKGGFALYGARM
+969 AEKGGLSLYGARM
-982 GRYPTGP
+982 GRYPTAP
-989 HLLIHQN
+989 HLLIRQK

>member
-1 MRGNHNTDIPRPE
+1 MSGNHNTDIPRPE

-42 PDNTG
+42 PDDTG
-47 EENQWFALESTTD
+47 EQNQWFDLKLTAE
-60 SPWGSPPA
+60 SPWGSPPV
-68 YGRGNLAPTGKGQ
+68 TGKGQ
-81 LQIQVP
+81 QIQVP
-87 YPWESLAAWGE
+87 YPWESLAAWGDAE
-98 EEHADNATYL
+98 RADNATYL

-117 DVTCG
+117 AVTCG
-122 GLERGGN
+122 GLERDGN
-129 YRDEPRHIIGWYRK
+129 YRDQPRHTIGWYRK
-143 TVSVPENWDDRRVI
+143 RVSIPENWGDRRVI

-162 VDWETTVW
+162 VDWEATVW
-170 VNGQIIGKNEN
+170 VNGERVGTHEN

-204 RAYDA
+204 RAHDA

-258 TFAVKID
+258 TFAVKVD
-265 GDIEKTG
+265 GYTENTG
-272 LTLCWNCDGLTGS
+272 LTLRWNCDGLEGTVEVSGS
-285 VPVSSNEIQFT
+285 ETHWTIT
-296 VNIPPEQLRL
+296 IPPEQLRL

-324 NTPDAPHTG
+324 NTV
-333 RSDLPIEES
+333 SDTIY
-342 SFKTAQ
+342 
-348 DPNTA
+348 
-353 RPHQKPARNVM
+353 
-364 EGSPGGHNLKIDR
+364 
-377 ISTYFGMRKV
+377 TYFGMRKV
-387 SIAKAPGGDYQYIY
+387 SIGKAPGGDYQYIY

-429 AIRRDVERAKEFG
+429 AIRRDIERAKEFG

-476 NYTEKAKARSEQ
+476 DYTEKAKARFVE
-488 TLRGNI
+488 TLHGNI

-520 KEMHE
+520 KDMHE

-538 SLDTTRL
+538 SLDPTRL

-572 RAKEHI
+572 QAKEHI

-667 YDYLDINT
+667 YDYRDINT
-675 LDFIAIDYPPGTTVR
+675 LDFIAIDYPPGTTVA
-690 PGEKIKAD
+690 PGEKIRAD
-698 IYTSH
+698 IYASH
-703 FSHKTI
+703 FSHKTL
-709 TGATLHW
+709 TGTTLHW

-738 PFPQYQVENVH
+738 PFPQYQVQNVH

-764 LHVWVTDGT
+764 LHIWVTDGT

-789 DCIPETN
+789 DCIPETH
-796 PAVEPSDSGL
+796 PTVESSDSGF
-806 VGGASEYDSGDS
+806 V
-818 RISINYAPG
+818 SIHYAPG
-827 DVSKSSWDEPTR
+827 SASTSSWEEPTC
-839 DEHLFSAEGSGYVE
+839 EAQLFSAEGSGYVT
-853 YEIRK
+853 YKIAL
-858 PIEACGTIPEGLGT
+858 PDGMDPTDC
-872 TNPTEMELIFEAS
+872 TEMELIFEAS
-885 SSNGGARQ
+885 SANGGARQ

-932 EQPGN
+932 GQPGI
-937 YGYLYRVKVDPSL
+937 YGYLYKVKVDPSV
-950 VFEREADTLT
+950 VFKNEADALT
-960 VRYEVKIDA
+960 VRYEVKADA

-989 HLLIHQN
+989 QLRIYL

>member
-1 MRGNHNTDIPRPE
+1 MRGNNTDTPRPE

-27 IDWICLNGTW
+27 IDWLCLNGTW

-42 PDNTG
+42 PDDIG
-47 EENQWFALESTTD
+47 EQDQWYSPESTDD
-60 SPWGSPPA
+60 SPW
-68 YGRGNLAPTGKGQ
+68 TM
-81 LQIQVP
+81 QIQVP

-98 EEHADNATYL
+98 EEQADNANYL
-108 SKNAYITPE
+108 SKNAYLNPE
-117 DVTCG
+117 EVTCG
-122 GLERGGN
+122 GLDREGN
-129 YRDEPRHIIGWYRK
+129 YRGEPRHTIGWYRR
-143 TVSVPENWDDRRVI
+143 TVSIPENWGDKRVI
-157 LKFGA
+157 LNFGA
-162 VDWETTVW
+162 VDWEATIW
-170 VNGQIIGKNEN
+170 VNGNRIGTHEN
-181 GYLPFEFDITDA
+181 GYLPFAFDITDA
-193 LTPGEPALIVV
+193 LTPGESTVIVV

-222 WYERTSGIWQSV
+222 WYVRTSGIWQTV
-234 YLEPRNETYI
+234 YLEPRSETHI
-244 AQCHITPDIDNASA
+244 TQCHITPDIDNATA
-258 TFAVKID
+258 TFAVNID
-265 GDIEKTG
+265 GDIENSG
-272 LTLCWNCDGLTGS
+272 VSLRWQCDERSGS
-285 VPVSSNEIQFT
+285 VQVSVGARSPRPNEIQFT
-296 VNIPPEQLRL
+296 VSIPPEQLRL
-306 WDVDTPHL
+306 WDVDTPNL
-314 YDVTLELLTE
+314 YDVTLELV
-324 NTPDAPHTG
+324 A
-333 RSDLPIEES
+333 
-342 SFKTAQ
+342 
-348 DPNTA
+348 
-353 RPHQKPARNVM
+353 
-364 EGSPGGHNLKIDR
+364 EGTVIDR
-377 ISTYFGMRKV
+377 IFTYFGMRKV
-387 SIAKAPGGDYQYIY
+387 SIEKAPGGDYQYIY

-414 QSFNPEGVYTFLTDE
+414 QSFTPEGVYTFLTDE
-429 AIRRDVERAKEFG
+429 AIRTDIERAKEFG

-476 NYTEKAKARSEQ
+476 TYTEKAQARFEQ

-505 WCNFNETWGLGGREY
+505 WCNFNETWGLGGNEY
-520 KEMHE
+520 KEMTD

-538 SLDTTRL
+538 ALDTTRL

-559 DINSWHFYINDYE
+559 DINSWHFYINDYD

-578 ANVVEETYPG
+578 ANVVAETYPG

-658 YDRSIKAFG
+658 YDRSVKAFG

-675 LDFIAIDYPPGTTVR
+675 LDFIAIDYPPGTTVA
-690 PGEKIKAD
+690 PGDQIKAD
-698 IYTSH
+698 IYASH

-709 TGATLHW
+709 TGTTLHW

-725 DITRGCVSGSVDI
+725 HVTRGNVSGNVEI
-738 PFPQYQVENVH
+738 PFPQYQVQHVH
-749 QLELTMPDVHPAVGT
+749 QLELRIPDVHPAVGT
-764 LHVWVTDGT
+764 LHIWVTDHSGT
-773 GSVVARNF
+773 VVARNF
-781 INFEHVGG
+781 INFEHFVAS
-789 DCIPETN
+789 T
-796 PAVEPSDSGL
+796 ASVESNGSGL
-806 VGGASEYDSGDS
+806 I
-818 RISINYAPG
+818 RLNYAPG
-827 DVSKSSWDEPTR
+827 NVSESSWDEPTTS
-839 DEHLFSAEGSGYVE
+839 EHLFSAIGSGYVD
-853 YEIRK
+853 YEVSL
-858 PIEACGTIPEGLGT
+858 PEGLSAADVA
-872 TNPTEMELIFEAS
+872 EIALIFEAS
-885 SSNGGARQ
+885 SCYGGARQ

-903 TISVNGVEIE
+903 SISTNGVEIG

-932 EQPGN
+932 GEPGI
-937 YGYLYRVKVDPSL
+937 YGYLHTVKVDPSL
-950 VFEREADTLT
+950 LLNGKADTLT
-960 VRYEVKIDA
+960 VRYEVKTDA

-989 HLLIHQN
+989 HLLIRRK

>member
-129 YRDEPRHIIGWYRK
+129 YRDEPRHTIGWYRK

-234 YLEPRNETYI
+234 YLEPRNETHI

-258 TFAVKID
+258 TFAVKVD
-265 GDIEKTG
+265 GNHREDAEVGNRPNHIQKP
-272 LTLCWNCDGLTGS
+272 LLLRWNCGGLTGS
-285 VPVSSNEIQFT
+285 VEVSGDHDTQWTI
-296 VNIPPEQLRL
+296 NIPPEQLRL
-306 WDVDTPHL
+306 WDVDTPNL
-314 YDVTLELLTE
+314 YDVTLELLAE
-324 NTPDAPHTG
+324 NT
-333 RSDLPIEES
+333 
-342 SFKTAQ
+342 
-348 DPNTA
+348 
-353 RPHQKPARNVM
+353 V
-364 EGSPGGHNLKIDR
+364 IDR

-429 AIRRDVERAKEFG
+429 AIRRDIERAKEFG

-476 NYTEKAKARSEQ
+476 DYTEKAKARSEQ

-615 AGDKDISW
+615 AGDKDVSW

-675 LDFIAIDYPPGTTVR
+675 LDFIAIDYPPGTTVT

-716 QLDTMSATG
+716 QLDTMSVGAG
-725 DITRGCVSGSVDI
+725 LPSPYITRGCVSGNVDI

-764 LHVWVTDGT
+764 LHVWATDGT

-781 INFEHVGG
+781 INFEHFVEVPVGG
-789 DCIPETN
+789 VSNPEFR
-796 PAVEPSDSGL
+796 SDSGL
-806 VGGASEYDSGDS
+806 V
-818 RISINYAPG
+818 SINYAPG
-827 DVSKSSWDEPTR
+827 DASTSSWALVGGNSDSR
-839 DEHLFSAEGSGYVE
+839 FLNEHLFSVEGSGYVE
-853 YEIRK
+853 YEI
-858 PIEACGTIPEGLGT
+858 ALPEGIDT
-872 TNPTEMELIFEAS
+872 TNPAEMELIFEAS

-932 EQPGN
+932 GQPGN
-937 YGYLYRVKVDPSL
+937 YGYLYKVKVDPSL
-950 VFEREADTLT
+950 VFEREADALT
-960 VRYEVKIDA
+960 VRYEVKADA
-969 AAKGGFALYGARM
+969 AAKGGFALYGVRM

-989 HLLIHQN
+989 HLRIHF

>member
-1 MRGNHNTDIPRPE
+1 MRGNNTDTPRPE

-37 EFAFD
+37 AFAFD
-42 PDNTG
+42 PDNIG
-47 EENQWFALESTTD
+47 EQNQWYSSESTDD
-60 SPWGSPPA
+60 SPWS
-68 YGRGNLAPTGKGQ
+68 

-87 YPWESLAAWGE
+87 YPWESLAAWGNE
-98 EEHADNATYL
+98 EQADNTNYL
-108 SKNAYITPE
+108 SKDAYLNPE
-117 DVTCG
+117 EVTYG
-122 GLERGGN
+122 SLDREGN
-129 YRDEPRHIIGWYRK
+129 YRGEPRHTIGWYRK
-143 TVSVPENWDDRRVI
+143 VVSIPENWGDKRVI
-157 LKFGA
+157 LNFGA
-162 VDWETTVW
+162 VDWEATVW
-170 VNGQIIGKNEN
+170 INGNPIGDPHEN
-181 GYLPFEFDITDA
+181 GYLPFGFDITDA
-193 LTPGEPALIVV
+193 LTPGESTVIVV

-222 WYERTSGIWQSV
+222 WYVRTSGIWQTV
-234 YLEPRNETYI
+234 YLEPRSKTHI
-244 AQCHITPDIDNASA
+244 AQCHITPDIDNATA
-258 TFAVKID
+258 TFSVNID
-265 GDIEKTG
+265 GDVENTELSLRWI
-272 LTLCWNCDGLTGS
+272 CDELSGT
-285 VPVSSNEIQFT
+285 VEVSSNEPQWI
-296 VNIPPEQLRL
+296 VSIPPEQLRL
-306 WDVDTPHL
+306 WDVDTPNL
-314 YDVTLELLTE
+314 YDVTLELVAG
-324 NTPDAPHTG
+324 DA
-333 RSDLPIEES
+333 
-342 SFKTAQ
+342 
-348 DPNTA
+348 
-353 RPHQKPARNVM
+353 V
-364 EGSPGGHNLKIDR
+364 IDR

-476 NYTEKAKARSEQ
+476 TYTEKAQARFEQ

-505 WCNFNETWGLGGREY
+505 WCNFNETWGLGGNAY
-520 KEMHE
+520 KEMTD

-538 SLDTTRL
+538 ALDTTRL

-559 DINSWHFYINDYE
+559 DINSWHFYINDYD

-578 ANVVEETYPG
+578 ANVVAETYPG

-658 YDRSIKAFG
+658 YDRSVKAFG

-675 LDFIAIDYPPGTTVR
+675 LDFIAIDYPPGTTVA
-690 PGEKIKAD
+690 PGDQIKAG
-698 IYTSH
+698 IYASH

-709 TGATLHW
+709 TGTTLHW

-725 DITRGCVSGSVDI
+725 HVTRGNVSGNVEI
-738 PFPQYQVENVH
+738 PFPQYQVRHVH
-749 QLELTMPDVHPAVGT
+749 QLELRIPDVHPAVGT
-764 LHVWVTDGT
+764 LHVWVTDHSGT
-773 GSVVARNF
+773 VVARNF
-781 INFEHVGG
+781 INFEHFVAS
-789 DCIPETN
+789 T
-796 PAVEPSDSGL
+796 ASVESNGSGL
-806 VGGASEYDSGDS
+806 
-818 RISINYAPG
+818 ISLNYAPKS
-827 DVSKSSWDEPTR
+827 VSESSWNEPTI
-839 DEHLFSAEGSGYVE
+839 DEQLFSAIGSGSVE
-853 YEIRK
+853 YEVSLI
-858 PIEACGTIPEGLGT
+858 EGLRAADVA
-872 TNPTEMELIFEAS
+872 EIALIFEAS
-885 SSNGGARQ
+885 SCYGGARQ
-893 TEPEKHPSDV
+893 TEPEKYPSDV
-903 TISVNGVEIE
+903 TLSVNGIEID

-932 EQPGN
+932 GEPGI
-937 YGYLYRVKVDPSL
+937 YGYLHNVKVDPSL
-950 VFEREADTLT
+950 ILNGKAGTLT
-960 VRYEVKIDA
+960 VRYEVKADA
-969 AAKGGFALYGARM
+969 EAKGGFALYGARM
-982 GRYPTGP
+982 GKYPTDP
-989 HLLIHQN
+989 HLLIRRK

>member
-1 MRGNHNTDIPRPE
+1 MRGNNTDTPRPE

-42 PDNTG
+42 PDDIG
-47 EENQWFALESTTD
+47 EQNQWFATGPTAD
-60 SPWGSPPA
+60 SSWTS
-68 YGRGNLAPTGKGQ
+68 
-81 LQIQVP
+81 QIQVP

-98 EEHADNATYL
+98 EEQADNANYL
-108 SKNAYITPE
+108 SKNAYLNPE
-117 DVTCG
+117 EVTCG
-122 GLERGGN
+122 GLDREGN
-129 YRDEPRHIIGWYRK
+129 YRDEPRHTIGWYSR
-143 TVSVPENWDDRRVI
+143 TVSIPENWGDRRVI

-170 VNGQIIGKNEN
+170 VNGNQIGNQHEN

-193 LTPGEPALIVV
+193 LKPGEPTTIVV
-204 RAYDA
+204 RVYDA
-209 QDHGEQ
+209 QDHSEQ

-222 WYERTSGIWQSV
+222 WYVRTSGIWQTV
-234 YLEPRNETYI
+234 YLEPRNATHI

-258 TFAVKID
+258 TFAVKVD
-265 GDIEKTG
+265 GDVKNTG
-272 LTLCWNCDGLTGS
+272 LILRWNCGELSGS
-285 VPVSSNEIQFT
+285 TQVSNDETQFT
-296 VNIPPEQLRL
+296 VSIPPEQLRL
-306 WDVDTPHL
+306 WDVDTPNL
-314 YDVTLELLTE
+314 YDVKLELVAEDT
-324 NTPDAPHTG
+324 
-333 RSDLPIEES
+333 
-342 SFKTAQ
+342 
-348 DPNTA
+348 
-353 RPHQKPARNVM
+353 V
-364 EGSPGGHNLKIDR
+364 IDR
-377 ISTYFGMRKV
+377 IFTYFGMRKV
-387 SIAKAPGGDYQYIY
+387 SIEKAPGGDYQYIY

-414 QSFNPEGVYTFLTDE
+414 QSFNPESVYTFLTDE

-476 NYTEKAKARSEQ
+476 NYTEKAKARFEE

-494 ARDYNHPSIIS
+494 DRDYNHPSIIS

-520 KEMHE
+520 SEMHE

-588 SAFNYA
+588 SAFNYV
-594 GGNVQSDAPLINSE
+594 GGNVQTDAPLINSE

-615 AGDKDISW
+615 AGDKDVSW

-658 YDRSIKAFG
+658 YDRSIKSFG

-675 LDFIAIDYPPGTTVR
+675 LDFIAIDYPPGTTVA
-690 PGEKIKAD
+690 PGDRIQAD
-698 IYTSH
+698 IYASH

-725 DITRGCVSGSVDI
+725 DITRGHVSGSVDI
-738 PFPQYQVENVH
+738 PFPQYQVQKVH
-749 QLELTMPDVHPAVGT
+749 KFELTVPDVHPAVGT
-764 LHVWVTDGT
+764 LHVWVTDHTGT
-773 GSVVARNF
+773 VAARNF
-781 INFEHVGG
+781 INFEHFVKP
-789 DCIPETN
+789 IPAIE
-796 PAVEPSDSGL
+796 SDDSGTVRL
-806 VGGASEYDSGDS
+806 
-818 RISINYAPG
+818 NYTPRNM
-827 DVSKSSWDEPTR
+827 SKSSWAEPTSS
-839 DEHLFSAEGSGYVE
+839 EQLFSAVESGYVE
-853 YEIRK
+853 YEISL
-858 PIEACGTIPEGLGT
+858 PEELGAADAA
-872 TNPTEMELIFEAS
+872 EMELIFEAS
-885 SSNGGARQ
+885 SFYGGARQ
-893 TEPEKHPSDV
+893 TEPEKYPSDV
-903 TISVNGVEIE
+903 TISVSGTEIE
-913 TIRIPDCP
+913 TVRIPDCP

-932 EQPGN
+932 EQPGI
-937 YGYLYRVKVDPSL
+937 YGYLYNVKVDPSL
-950 VFEREADTLT
+950 VLNGEADTLT
-960 VRYEVKIDA
+960 VRYEVKVDA
-969 AAKGGFALYGARM
+969 EAKGGFALYGARM

-989 HLLIHQN
+989 HLLIRQKK